1 MSHVAKINLQ
11 ITNLDALANACA
23 RLGLEL
29 VKGQKTYRWYGRSVG
44 AYRRADAVAAP
55 DGKCE
60 HTIRVKGNPNAYEIG
75 LVKRA
80 DGKAG
85 YELVWDHWQ
94 GGYGLCE
101 KVMYGKYDRRM
112 PANADKLKDWYTAEV
127 TRQKMSRQGFQVQAV
142 QGQGKVVVTCV
153 G

>member
-11 ITNLDALANACA
+11 ITNLDALANACG

-29 VKGQKTYRWYGRSVG
+29 VRGQKTYKWYGVSVG
-44 AYRRADAVAAP
+44 DYRGKDAVRAP

-60 HTIRVKGNPNAYEIG
+60 HAIRVKGNPKAYEIG
-75 LVKRA
+75 LVRRT

-85 YELVWDHWQ
+85 YELVWDHWS

-101 KVMYGKYDRRM
+101 KVMYGKGQ
-112 PANADKLKDWYTAEV
+112 PNADKLKDWYAAEV
-127 TRQKMSRQGFQVQAV
+127 TRQQMMRQGFTVQAI
-142 QGQGKVVVTCV
+142 QQKGQVKVLCSR
-153 G
+153 

>member
-11 ITNLDALANACA
+11 ITNLDALAKACA

-29 VKGQKTYRWYGRSVG
+29 VRGQKTYKWYGRSVG
-44 AYRRADAVAAP
+44 DYRRADAVAAP

-60 HTIRVKGNPNAYEIG
+60 HAIRVKGNPQAYEIG

-85 YELVWDHWQ
+85 YELVWDHWA

-101 KVMYGKYDRRM
+101 KVMYGKGQ
-112 PANADKLKDWYTAEV
+112 PNANKLKDWYAAEV
-127 TRQKMSRQGFQVQAV
+127 TRQSMSRQGFQVQAV
-142 QGQGKVVVTCV
+142 QGNGKVVVTCV